1 MLTSSLADFLDYQ
14 KLRIKG
20 AGGALDQEQTVA
32 ADRSRGR
39 GIDDER
45 GRKSIWSH
53 PVSGHRC
60 AVDQDKN
67 RCFQSVSES
76 DKG

>member
-14 KLRIKG
+14 ELRIKG

-53 PVSGHRC
+53 RIRASLCRGPG
-60 AVDQDKN
+60 QE
-67 RCFQSVSES
+67 QMLSVSV
-76 DKG
+76 